1 MSIVIVV
8 ENDNSTIMSS
18 NNNAHTSHISTSSS
32 SSPIQPT
39 SSTSPTS
46 SSPIQPTSSSM
57 SSPQQLRVPSRLL
70 LLLRHVDNRLCSD
83 CRCNLR
89 ADTKVF
95 ASLRSAVWLCKT
107 CADIHIDAFDDD
119 AIVKDIADDWS
130 NDEIIVME
138 TGVSNVH
145 MNKVLSIPLL
155 LLLILILILILPLIL
170 TITLLILLL

>member
-1 MSIVIVV
+1 
-8 ENDNSTIMSS
+8 MSS
-18 NNNAHTSHISTSSS
+18 NNNAHTSQISTSSSS
-32 SSPIQPT
+32 SSPIQPA
-39 SSTSPTS
+39 SS
-46 SSPIQPTSSSM
+46 TSSSM

-130 NDEIIVME
+130 NDEITVME

-155 LLLILILILILPLIL
+155 ILILILLILILILLILLLLPQLILILML

>member
-1 MSIVIVV
+1 
-8 ENDNSTIMSS
+8 MSS
-18 NNNAHTSHISTSSS
+18 NNNAHASQISTSSSSSSS

-39 SSTSPTS
+39 SS
-46 SSPIQPTSSSM
+46 TSSSM

-130 NDEIIVME
+130 NDEITVME

-155 LLLILILILILPLIL
+155 ILILILLRLKLLIPLPLPLLPLILML
-170 TITLLILLL
+170 TITLLKLIL